1 LSIREDKQRKVSEI
15 REKFENAKS
24 VILTDYRGINV
35 ADMTELRKKLREAG
49 IEFKVLKNT
58 LVKIALE
65 GKNVEELNDS
75 LQGPTALAF
84 SYDDPVT
91 PAKILSEFSKDHKDG
106 LPKLKAGMLEGKAI
120 NADGV
125 KALADLPSREVLLA
139 MVLGG
144 MQAPITG
151 FVRASNGIVSSLV
164 YALNAVR
171 EKKEQAS

>member
-1 LSIREDKQRKVSEI
+1 MSIREDKQRQVSEI
-15 REKFENAKS
+15 RERFDRAKS

-35 ADMTELRKKLREAG
+35 ADMTVLRKQLREAG

-65 GKNVEELNDS
+65 GKDVDELNDS

-84 SYDDPVT
+84 GYEDPVT
-91 PAKILSEFSKDHKDG
+91 AAKILSDFSKDHKDN
-106 LPKLKAGMLEGKAI
+106 LPVVKAGMLEGKAI
-120 NADGV
+120 DAAGV